1 MTTFADLSR
10 PLALLRL
17 LSADHPDSTAPHVGM
32 SPHHPHCLTLSVHG
46 DLGGFEAWREA
57 LDIAPEAVRHNT
69 QSGGTTLVLTGSATI
84 ADAHVELV
92 GYAPNLALVAAAVA

>member
-17 LSADHPDSTAPHVGM
+17 LSADHPQLPAPHVGV
-32 SPHHPHCLTLSVHG
+32 SPHHPHYLTLSVHG

-57 LDIAPEAVRHNT
+57 LGIDPGEVRHNT
-69 QSGGTTLVLTGSATI
+69 QSGGTTLVLTGTATI

-92 GYAPNLALVAAAVA
+92 GYAPNLALVVEAVA

>member
-17 LSADHPDSTAPHVGM
+17 LAADHPNLPAPHVGV
-32 SPHHPHCLTLSVHG
+32 SPHHPHSLALSVHG

-57 LDIAPEAVRHNT
+57 LGIDPDAVRHNT
-69 QSGGTTLVLTGSATI
+69 QSGGTTLVLSAFATV

>member
-17 LSADHPDSTAPHVGM
+17 LSADHPDLPAPHVGV

-46 DLGGFEAWREA
+46 DLAGFEAWREA
-57 LDIAPEAVRHNT
+57 LDIDPHAVRHNT
-69 QSGGTTLVLTGSATI
+69 QSGDTTLVLRGITTV

-92 GYAPNLALVAAAVA
+92 GYAPNLALVVTAAA